1 MARDFRIKFV
11 ESLNFFAPRIV
22 DAIGKYGGQNF
33 RIKDLFSTQLS
44 SSGDALILGSI
55 SGSNNLAIG
64 GNAHITGAVS
74 AASYGGDGSGLSG
87 VMINWVLEDGDG
99 TEVTVSNG
107 KEVKFVEGT
116 GIDID
121 WTDVSDGSDAD
132 PYDLTFTCN
141 LEGTELISTG
151 ETAGTKFLREDGDGT
166 CSWQSSGGTIT
177 ALNNQAENRLVTI
190 GSTTTE
196 LDGEANI
203 TYDGTTFSV
212 DDAAVFNDSGNDN
225 DFRVESADQAHA
237 LYVDA
242 GNNEIQIN
250 SRTAN
255 ATGGGFDGAA
265 SVTLYVS
272 KVNGEIITTI
282 LVDIEGLVVS
292 GTAFDIIGENS
303 VAAAYI
309 TRITTAV
316 NGIIYRAEMAC
327 IEAPAGT
334 NTTAD
339 IDLGSSSSSKAEDQK
354 YTQGG
359 GAIQL
364 IAAGEAWTAGMH
376 KATPAATNFSGLAD
390 DYLYLANGSGANS
403 GGTYTAGKFIIKL
416 YGAGF

>member
-1 MARDFRIKFV
+1 LTVTSEIRV
-11 ESLNFFAPRIV
+11 V
-22 DAIGKYGGQNF
+22 DIGEHAA
-33 RIKDLFSTQLS
+33 TPA
-44 SSGDALILGSI
+44 SG
-55 SGSNNLAIG
+55 
-64 GNAHITGAVS
+64 
-74 AASYGGDGSGLSG
+74 
-87 VMINWVLEDGDG
+87 
-99 TEVTVSNG
+99 
-107 KEVKFVEGT
+107 EGT
-116 GIDID
+116 IYVNGD
-121 WTDVSDGSDAD
+121 TPYFKSDG
-132 PYDLTFTCN
+132 
-141 LEGTELISTG
+141 GTATSMIA
-151 ETAGTKFLREDGDGT
+151 AG
-166 CSWQSSGGTIT
+166 GGTIT

-255 ATGGGFDGAA
+255 ATGGGFDGATG
-265 SVTLYVS
+265 VTLYVS

-292 GTAFDIIGENS
+292 GTAFDIIGEDGI
-303 VAAAYI
+303 AAAYI
-309 TRITTAV
+309 TQITTAV

-339 IDLGSSSSSKAEDQK
+339 IDLGSSNSSKAEDQK

-364 IAAGEAWTAGMH
+364 IAAGGAWTAGMY
-376 KATPAATNFSGLAD
+376 KTTTAGTNFSGLVD

-403 GGTYTAGKFIIKL
+403 GGT
-416 YGAGF
+416 